1 MGGAGKAQ
9 SKMDA
14 NTAKVERRKLE
25 IQKDLDKYEE
35 QIQEQLRPLK
45 ERALEAY
52 SSAGKSKK
60 EMGDIEVAQAKAT
73 TGVLQNYQNV
83 TTENYKARQQG
94 LFTVLNKP
102 MFDPQTS
109 ERIATRMSALQS
121 LFEE

>member
-1 MGGAGKAQ
+1 
-9 SKMDA
+9 MDA
-14 NTAKVERRKLE
+14 AAASVEKKKLE
-25 IQKDLDKYEE
+25 ISKNLDKYES
-35 QIQEQLRPLK
+35 QIQEQLRPMK

-52 SSAGKSKK
+52 SKAGKSKK
-60 EMGDIEVAQAKAT
+60 ELGDIEVNQAKAT

-83 TTENYKARQQG
+83 TTENYKAKQQG